1 MSSEEQP
8 LPWCSREELE
18 QREATQLAPWA
29 CHAADSR
36 GRRVAEPPD
45 ALRTEFQ
52 RDRDRILHC
61 TAFRR
66 LVGKTQVFL
75 SDAGDH
81 YRTRLTHSLEVSQIA
96 RALARA
102 LRANE
107 DLCEALALAHDLGHA
122 PFGHVGGDVLH
133 ELLRDHGGFEHNR
146 QSLRIVEKLE
156 LRNPGREGLNLSWEV
171 RESILKHK
179 RPFEGP
185 LFAEYSPQEAPF
197 LEAQLT
203 DFADGIAYNSHDVD
217 DALRSGL
224 VSGEEFAT
232 TALWQRALRH
242 ARARSPEASG
252 RVLEHKAVASLITV
266 QITDLIAATAQALKS
281 RGITNLAELR
291 AQREDVV
298 TFSAELGAE
307 EVELRRFLH
316 AKFYTHY
323 KIGRMRSRAR
333 VIVTGLF
340 TTLRENPRLL
350 PPRFQKIA
358 AEEGNERAIADYIAG
373 MTDRYA
379 QKEYALL
386 LQPGS
391 ASLDP

>member
-1 MSSEEQP
+1 MSGDESKV
-8 LPWCSREELE
+8 PWCAREELE
-18 QREATQLAPWA
+18 AREEATLLPFACLAQG
-29 CHAADSR
+29 SR
-36 GRRVAEPPD
+36 GRRIVEPPD

-66 LVGKTQVFL
+66 LIGKTQVFL

-96 RALARA
+96 RSLARA
-102 LRANE
+102 LRVNE

-122 PFGHVGGDVLH
+122 PFGHVGGDVLQ
-133 ELLRDHGGFEHNR
+133 ELMQHHGGFEHNR

-156 LRNPGREGLNLSWEV
+156 LRNPDCEGLNLCWEV

-179 RPFEGP
+179 RPFSGP
-185 LFAEYSPQEAPF
+185 LFDEYSPAESPF
-197 LEAQLT
+197 LEAQIT

-217 DALRSGL
+217 DAIRSGL
-224 VSGEEFAT
+224 VTAEEFT
-232 TALWQRALRH
+232 ETALWRRAVRH
-242 ARARSPEASG
+242 AEARSPGAAG
-252 RVLEHKAVASLITV
+252 RVLEHKAVASLITLQV
-266 QITDLIAATAQALKS
+266 TDLIAATTAELKS
-281 RGITNLAELR
+281 RGIGTLQDLR
-291 AQREDVV
+291 RQSTDVV
-298 TFSAELGAE
+298 RFSEELGAE
-307 EVELRRFLH
+307 EVELRKFLH
-316 AKFYTHY
+316 KRFYTHY
-323 KIGRMRSRAR
+323 KICRMRSRAR
-333 VIVTGLF
+333 VIITGLF
-340 TTLRENPRLL
+340 GTLRENARLL
-350 PPRFQKIA
+350 PPRFQRIA
-358 AEEGNERAIADYIAG
+358 TEEGVERAIADYISG

>member
-1 MSSEEQP
+1 MMGDEAAT
-8 LPWCSREELE
+8 PWCSREELE
-18 QREATQLAPWA
+18 AREQGTLAPWA
-29 CHAADSR
+29 SLASGSR
-36 GRRVAEPPD
+36 GRRVPEQPD

-52 RDRDRILHC
+52 RDRDRVLHC

-66 LVGKTQVFL
+66 LIGKTQVFL

-96 RALARA
+96 RSLARA

-122 PFGHVGGDVLH
+122 PFGHVGGDVLQ
-133 ELLRDHGGFEHNR
+133 ELMQQHGGFEHNR

-156 LRNPGREGLNLSWEV
+156 LRNPGREGLNLSYEV

-179 RPFEGP
+179 RPFTGP
-185 LFAEYSPQEAPF
+185 LFDEYGAADGPC
-197 LEAQLT
+197 LEAQIT

-217 DALRSGL
+217 DAIRSGL
-224 VSGEEFAT
+224 VTAEEFGE
-232 TALWQRALRH
+232 TALWRRAVKH
-242 ARARSPEASG
+242 AAARSEGATG
-252 RVLEHKAVASLITV
+252 RVLEHKAVASLITLQV
-266 QITDLIAATAQALKS
+266 TDLITATA
-281 RGITNLAELR
+281 AELKAR
-291 AQREDVV
+291 AITSLVDLRRQKHDVV
-298 TFSAELGAE
+298 RFSDELGAE
-307 EVELRRFLH
+307 EVELRKFLH
-316 AKFYTHY
+316 KRFYTHY
-323 KIGRMRSRAR
+323 KICRMRSRAR
-333 VIVTGLF
+333 VIITGLF
-340 TTLRENPRLL
+340 GTLRENPRLL
-350 PPRFQKIA
+350 PPRFQGIA
-358 AEEGNERAIADYIAG
+358 AADGVERAIADYISG